1 MGEPTLDTIL
11 LLHRQVKRNAQ
22 SIPTT
27 LGGGQLGYLALV
39 VPEDTYD
46 SIPTSEIF
54 IRPTDPGKFTL
65 QVPSTSSNAT
75 ILQTPPGP
83 TRRTTRS
90 ATRSTSTTT
99 SDLAAHEAAQTAII
113 SSAEVATQKAAHD
126 EATKR
131 YYECQAVEQ
140 ALRNQIIEAVE
151 PEYLD
156 ALRNVDTDMINESIP
171 EIFIF
176 LQETYGRITEEELVE
191 KEDTLRQL
199 VYDPHQPVDKV
210 FNKITLFHDLCT
222 ITNND
227 KTDKQLV
234 QIAYLIFN
242 RTRAFVDALKK
253 WNELS
258 EESKTYA
265 KFKKHMR
272 AEHHALKR
280 VGALT
285 VQDST
290 FYQANLLQQPD
301 VQAQIDEQ
309 VKTSLLSALND
320 FQELQL
326 ESEDNNQGQ
335 ETTFGVNNLTKEDNT
350 TTALLN
356 LIKQLTDKVD
366 KLAQHQPMPS
376 RTMNPKTGKP

>member
-1 MGEPTLDTIL
+1 
-11 LLHRQVKRNAQ
+11 
-22 SIPTT
+22 
-27 LGGGQLGYLALV
+27 
-39 VPEDTYD
+39 
-46 SIPTSEIF
+46 
-54 IRPTDPGKFTL
+54 
-65 QVPSTSSNAT
+65 
-75 ILQTPPGP
+75 
-83 TRRTTRS
+83 
-90 ATRSTSTTT
+90 
-99 SDLAAHEAAQTAII
+99 
-113 SSAEVATQKAAHD
+113 
-126 EATKR
+126 
-131 YYECQAVEQ
+131 
-140 ALRNQIIEAVE
+140 
-151 PEYLD
+151 
-156 ALRNVDTDMINESIP
+156 MINESIP

-191 KEDTLRQL
+191 KEDTLRQF

-258 EESKTYA
+258 DESKTYA

-290 FYQANLLQQPD
+290 FYQANLL
-301 VQAQIDEQ
+301 
-309 VKTSLLSALND
+309 
-320 FQELQL
+320 
-326 ESEDNNQGQ
+326 
-335 ETTFGVNNLTKEDNT
+335 
-350 TTALLN
+350 
-356 LIKQLTDKVD
+356 
-366 KLAQHQPMPS
+366 
-376 RTMNPKTGKP
+376 